1 MGQVAIL
8 PKTYMVNSS
17 NKCKNADFIFGF
29 SMFTIN
35 SLHRYP
41 VKSLQGID
49 LTHVTLT
56 TQGLEWDRQWILVD
70 ANGHFV
76 TQRQIPLLA
85 SIKVSLTAEALVL
98 EHSVLLPLQIALA
111 PLPAARCAVTV
122 WRDTCM
128 GCDEGV
134 AASHW
139 LTQAV
144 GPWQGGDLRLV
155 RFAPE
160 GVRPVDP
167 AYMDGDSADTAFSDG
182 YPFLIVSEA
191 SLAAVNVQ
199 LLANGAGAVP
209 MARFRP
215 NIVLSGMSAF
225 VENDCKTFTAT
236 DASYCFTLRKPCQRC
251 KTTTVDQHTGV
262 IANPKEPLRTLT
274 AMNPYPHLS
283 GAYFGQNATL
293 TLGCG
298 AVIKVGD
305 QVQ

>member
-1 MGQVAIL
+1 
-8 PKTYMVNSS
+8 
-17 NKCKNADFIFGF
+17 
-29 SMFTIN
+29 MFTIS
-35 SLHRYP
+35 SLHIYP
-41 VKSLQGID
+41 VKSLQGIALSD
-49 LTHVTLT
+49 AVLT
-56 TQGLEWDRQWILVD
+56 TQGLAFDRQWMLVD
-70 ANGHFV
+70 TAGKFV
-76 TQRQIPLLA
+76 TQRQMPALA
-85 SIKVSLTAEALVL
+85 RISTRLTAECLVL
-98 EHSVLLPLQIALA
+98 EHAGLPPLSIPLA
-111 PLPAARCAVTV
+111 PVPDNRCAVTV

-128 GCDEGV
+128 GCDEGA

-144 GPWQGGDLRLV
+144 GQWQGGDLRLV

-199 LLANGAGAVP
+199 LLANGAEAVP

-225 VENDCKTFTAT
+225 GENDCKTLTAT
-236 DASYCFTLRKPCQRC
+236 DASYRFTLRKPCQRC

-293 TLGCG
+293 TLGHG
-298 AVIKVGD
+298 TVIKVGD
-305 QVQ
+305 QVE

>member
-1 MGQVAIL
+1 
-8 PKTYMVNSS
+8 
-17 NKCKNADFIFGF
+17 
-29 SMFTIN
+29 MFTIS
-35 SLHRYP
+35 SLHIYP
-41 VKSLQGID
+41 VKSLQGIALSD
-49 LTHVTLT
+49 AVLT
-56 TQGLEWDRQWILVD
+56 TQGLAFDRQWMLVD
-70 ANGHFV
+70 TAGKFV
-76 TQRQIPLLA
+76 TQRQMPALA
-85 SIKVSLTAEALVL
+85 RISTRLTAECLVL
-98 EHSVLLPLQIALA
+98 EHAGLPPLSIPLA
-111 PLPAARCAVTV
+111 PMPDNRCAVTV

-128 GCDEGV
+128 GCDEG
-134 AASHW
+134 ATASHW

-144 GPWQGGDLRLV
+144 GQWQGGDLRLV

-191 SLAAVNVQ
+191 SLEAVNVQ
-199 LLANGAGAVP
+199 LLANGAEAVP

-225 VENDCKTFTAT
+225 GENDCKTFTAA
-236 DASYCFTLRKPCQRC
+236 DASYRFTLRKPCQRC

-274 AMNPYPHLS
+274 VMNPYPHLS

>member
-1 MGQVAIL
+1 
-8 PKTYMVNSS
+8 
-17 NKCKNADFIFGF
+17 
-29 SMFTIN
+29 MFTIS
-35 SLHRYP
+35 SLHIYP
-41 VKSLQGID
+41 VKSLQGIALSD
-49 LTHVTLT
+49 AVLT
-56 TQGLEWDRQWILVD
+56 TQGLAFDRQWMLVD
-70 ANGHFV
+70 AAGKFV
-76 TQRQIPLLA
+76 TQRQMPALA
-85 SIKVSLTAEALVL
+85 RISTRLTAECLVL
-98 EHSVLLPLQIALA
+98 EHAGLPPLSIPLA
-111 PLPAARCAVTV
+111 PIPDNRCAVTV

-128 GCDEGV
+128 GCDEGA

-144 GPWQGGDLRLV
+144 GQWQGGDLRLV

-199 LLANGAGAVP
+199 LLANGAEAVP

-225 VENDCKTFTAT
+225 GENDCKTFTAA
-236 DASYCFTLRKPCQRC
+236 DASYRFTLRKPCQRC

>member
-1 MGQVAIL
+1 
-8 PKTYMVNSS
+8 
-17 NKCKNADFIFGF
+17 
-29 SMFTIN
+29 MFTIS
-35 SLHRYP
+35 SLHIYP
-41 VKSLQGID
+41 VKSLQGIALSD
-49 LTHVTLT
+49 AVLT
-56 TQGLEWDRQWILVD
+56 TQGLAFDRQWMLVD
-70 ANGHFV
+70 TAGKFV
-76 TQRQIPLLA
+76 TQRQMPALA
-85 SIKVSLTAEALVL
+85 RISTRLTAECLVL
-98 EHSVLLPLQIALA
+98 EHAGLPPLSIPLA
-111 PLPAARCAVTV
+111 PVPDNRCAVTV

-128 GCDEGV
+128 GCDEGA

-144 GPWQGGDLRLV
+144 GQWQGSDLRLV

-199 LLANGAGAVP
+199 LLANGVEAVP

-225 VENDCKTFTAT
+225 GENDCKTLTAT
-236 DASYCFTLRKPCQRC
+236 DASYRFTLRKPCQRC
-251 KTTTVDQHTGV
+251 KTTTVDQRTGV

-293 TLGCG
+293 TLGHG
-298 AVIKVGD
+298 VVMKVGD

>member
-1 MGQVAIL
+1 
-8 PKTYMVNSS
+8 
-17 NKCKNADFIFGF
+17 
-29 SMFTIN
+29 MFTIS
-35 SLHRYP
+35 SLHIYP
-41 VKSLQGID
+41 VKSLQGIALSD
-49 LTHVTLT
+49 AVLT
-56 TQGLEWDRQWILVD
+56 TQGLAFDRQWMLVD
-70 ANGHFV
+70 TAGKFV
-76 TQRQIPLLA
+76 TQRQMPALA
-85 SIKVSLTAEALVL
+85 RISTRLTAECLVL
-98 EHSVLLPLQIALA
+98 EHAGLPPLSIPLA
-111 PLPAARCAVTV
+111 PMPDNRCAVTV

-128 GCDEGV
+128 GCDEGA

-144 GPWQGGDLRLV
+144 GQWQGGDLRLV

-182 YPFLIVSEA
+182 YPFLIVSDA

-199 LLANGAGAVP
+199 LLANGAEAVP

-225 VENDCKTFTAT
+225 GENDCKTFTAA
-236 DASYCFTLRKPCQRC
+236 DASYRFTLRKPCQRC

-293 TLGCG
+293 TLGHG

>member
-1 MGQVAIL
+1 
-8 PKTYMVNSS
+8 
-17 NKCKNADFIFGF
+17 
-29 SMFTIN
+29 MFTIS
-35 SLHRYP
+35 SLHIYP
-41 VKSLQGID
+41 VKSLQGIALSD
-49 LTHVTLT
+49 AVLTM
-56 TQGLEWDRQWILVD
+56 QGLAFDRQWMLVD
-70 ANGHFV
+70 AAGKFV
-76 TQRQIPLLA
+76 TQRQMPALA
-85 SIKVSLTAEALVL
+85 RISTRLTAECLVL
-98 EHSVLLPLQIALA
+98 EHAGLP
-111 PLPAARCAVTV
+111 PLSIPLVPMPDNRCAVTV

-128 GCDEGV
+128 GCDEGA

-144 GPWQGGDLRLV
+144 GQWQGGDLRLV

-199 LLANGAGAVP
+199 LLANGAEAVP

-225 VENDCKTFTAT
+225 GENDCKTFTAT
-236 DASYCFTLRKPCQRC
+236 DASYRFTLRKPCQRC
-251 KTTTVDQHTGV
+251 KTTTVDQRTGV

-293 TLGCG
+293 TLGHG
-298 AVIKVGD
+298 VVIKVGD

>member
-1 MGQVAIL
+1 
-8 PKTYMVNSS
+8 
-17 NKCKNADFIFGF
+17 
-29 SMFTIN
+29 MFTIS
-35 SLHRYP
+35 SLHIYP
-41 VKSLQGID
+41 VKSLQGIALSD
-49 LTHVTLT
+49 AVLT
-56 TQGLEWDRQWILVD
+56 TQGLAFDRQWMLVD
-70 ANGHFV
+70 AAGKFV
-76 TQRQIPLLA
+76 TQRQMPALA
-85 SIKVSLTAEALVL
+85 RISTRLTAECLVL
-98 EHSVLLPLQIALA
+98 EHAGLSPLSIPLA
-111 PLPAARCAVTV
+111 PIPDNRCAVTV

-128 GCDEGV
+128 GCDEGA

-144 GPWQGGDLRLV
+144 GQWQGGDLRLV

-160 GVRPVDP
+160 SVRPVDP

-199 LLANGAGAVP
+199 LLANGAEAVP

-225 VENDCKTFTAT
+225 GENACKTFTAA

-251 KTTTVDQHTGV
+251 KTTTVDQRTGV
-262 IANPKEPLRTLT
+262 IANPKELLRTLT

>member
-1 MGQVAIL
+1 
-8 PKTYMVNSS
+8 
-17 NKCKNADFIFGF
+17 
-29 SMFTIN
+29 MFTIS
-35 SLHRYP
+35 SLHIYP
-41 VKSLQGID
+41 VKSLQGIALSD
-49 LTHVTLT
+49 AVLTM
-56 TQGLEWDRQWILVD
+56 QGLAFDRQWMLVD
-70 ANGHFV
+70 AAGKFV
-76 TQRQIPLLA
+76 TQRQMPALA
-85 SIKVSLTAEALVL
+85 RISTRLTAECLVL
-98 EHSVLLPLQIALA
+98 EHAGLPPLSIPLA
-111 PLPAARCAVTV
+111 PMPDNRCAVTV

-128 GCDEGV
+128 GCDEGA

-144 GPWQGGDLRLV
+144 GQWQGGDLRLV

-199 LLANGAGAVP
+199 LLANGAEAVP

-225 VENDCKTFTAT
+225 GENDCKIFTAA
-236 DASYCFTLRKPCQRC
+236 DASYRFTLRKPCQRC
-251 KTTTVDQHTGV
+251 KTTTVDQRTGV

>member
-1 MGQVAIL
+1 
-8 PKTYMVNSS
+8 
-17 NKCKNADFIFGF
+17 
-29 SMFTIN
+29 MFTIS
-35 SLHRYP
+35 SLHIYP
-41 VKSLQGID
+41 VKSLQGIALSD
-49 LTHVTLT
+49 AVLT
-56 TQGLEWDRQWILVD
+56 TQGLAFDRQWMLVD
-70 ANGHFV
+70 AAGKFV
-76 TQRQIPLLA
+76 TQRQMPALA
-85 SIKVSLTAEALVL
+85 RISTRLTAECLVL
-98 EHSVLLPLQIALA
+98 EHAGLPPLSIPLA
-111 PLPAARCAVTV
+111 PIPDNRCAVTV

-128 GCDEGV
+128 GCDEGA

-144 GPWQGGDLRLV
+144 GQWQGGDLRLV

-199 LLANGAGAVP
+199 LLANGAEAVP

-225 VENDCKTFTAT
+225 GENDCKTFTAT
-236 DASYCFTLRKPCQRC
+236 DASYRFTLRKPCQRC
-251 KTTTVDQHTGV
+251 KTTTVDQRTGV

-274 AMNPYPHLS
+274 AMNPYSHLS

-293 TLGCG
+293 TLGHG
-298 AVIKVGD
+298 VVIKVGD

>member
-1 MGQVAIL
+1 
-8 PKTYMVNSS
+8 
-17 NKCKNADFIFGF
+17 
-29 SMFTIN
+29 MFTIS
-35 SLHRYP
+35 SLHIYP
-41 VKSLQGID
+41 VKSLQGIALSD
-49 LTHVTLT
+49 AVLT
-56 TQGLEWDRQWILVD
+56 TQGLAFDRQWMLVD
-70 ANGHFV
+70 TAGKFV
-76 TQRQIPLLA
+76 TQRQMPALA
-85 SIKVSLTAEALVL
+85 RISTRLTAECLVL
-98 EHSVLLPLQIALA
+98 EHAGLPPLSIPLA
-111 PLPAARCAVTV
+111 PMPDNRCAVTV
-122 WRDTCM
+122 WRDACM
-128 GCDEGV
+128 GCDEGA

-144 GPWQGGDLRLV
+144 GQWQGGDLRLV

-160 GVRPVDP
+160 SVRPVDP

-199 LLANGAGAVP
+199 LLANGAEAVP

-225 VENDCKTFTAT
+225 GENDCKIFTAT

-251 KTTTVDQHTGV
+251 KTTTVDQRTGV

-274 AMNPYPHLS
+274 AMNPYSHLS

-293 TLGCG
+293 TLGHG
-298 AVIKVGD
+298 AVMKVGD

>member
-1 MGQVAIL
+1 
-8 PKTYMVNSS
+8 
-17 NKCKNADFIFGF
+17 
-29 SMFTIN
+29 MFTIS
-35 SLHRYP
+35 SLHIYP
-41 VKSLQGID
+41 VKSLQGIALSD
-49 LTHVTLT
+49 AVLTM
-56 TQGLEWDRQWILVD
+56 QGLAFDRRWMLVD
-70 ANGHFV
+70 AAGKFV
-76 TQRQIPLLA
+76 TQRQMPALA
-85 SIKVSLTAEALVL
+85 RISTRLTAECLVL
-98 EHSVLLPLQIALA
+98 EHAGLLPLSIPLA
-111 PLPAARCAVTV
+111 PMPDNRCAVTV

-128 GCDEGV
+128 GCDEGA

-144 GPWQGGDLRLV
+144 GQWQGGDLRLV

-199 LLANGAGAVP
+199 LLANGAEAVP

-225 VENDCKTFTAT
+225 GENDCKTFTAA
-236 DASYCFTLRKPCQRC
+236 DASYRFTLRKPCQRC
-251 KTTTVDQHTGV
+251 KTTTIDQRTGV

-293 TLGCG
+293 TLGHG
-298 AVIKVGD
+298 TVIKVGD
-305 QVQ
+305 QVE

>member
-1 MGQVAIL
+1 
-8 PKTYMVNSS
+8 
-17 NKCKNADFIFGF
+17 
-29 SMFTIN
+29 MFTIS
-35 SLHRYP
+35 SLHIYP
-41 VKSLQGID
+41 VKSLQGIALSD
-49 LTHVTLT
+49 AVLT
-56 TQGLEWDRQWILVD
+56 TQGLAFDRQWMLVD
-70 ANGHFV
+70 AAGKFV
-76 TQRQIPLLA
+76 TQRQMPALA
-85 SIKVSLTAEALVL
+85 RISTRLTAECLVL
-98 EHSVLLPLQIALA
+98 EHAGLPPLSIPLA
-111 PLPAARCAVTV
+111 PIPDNRCAVTV

-128 GCDEGV
+128 GCDEG
-134 AASHW
+134 AAALHW

-144 GPWQGGDLRLV
+144 GQWQGGDLRLV

-199 LLANGAGAVP
+199 LLANGAEAVP

-225 VENDCKTFTAT
+225 GENDCKTLTAT
-236 DASYCFTLRKPCQRC
+236 DASYRFTLRKPCQRC
-251 KTTTVDQHTGV
+251 KTTTVDQRTGV

-293 TLGCG
+293 TLGHG
-298 AVIKVGD
+298 VVIKVGD

>member
-1 MGQVAIL
+1 
-8 PKTYMVNSS
+8 
-17 NKCKNADFIFGF
+17 
-29 SMFTIN
+29 MFTIS
-35 SLHRYP
+35 SLHIYP
-41 VKSLQGID
+41 VKSLQGIALSD
-49 LTHVTLT
+49 AVLT
-56 TQGLEWDRQWILVD
+56 TQGLAFDRQWMLVD
-70 ANGHFV
+70 TAGKFV
-76 TQRQIPLLA
+76 TQRQMPALA
-85 SIKVSLTAEALVL
+85 RISTRLTAECLVL
-98 EHSVLLPLQIALA
+98 EHAGLPPLSIPLA
-111 PLPAARCAVTV
+111 PVPDNRCAVTV

-128 GCDEGV
+128 GCDEGA

-144 GPWQGGDLRLV
+144 GQWQGGDLRLV

-160 GVRPVDP
+160 SVRPVDP

-199 LLANGAGAVP
+199 LLANGAEAVP

-225 VENDCKTFTAT
+225 GENDCKTFTAT
-236 DASYCFTLRKPCQRC
+236 DASYRFTLRKPCQRC

-293 TLGCG
+293 TLGHG
-298 AVIKVGD
+298 VVIKVGD

>member
-1 MGQVAIL
+1 
-8 PKTYMVNSS
+8 
-17 NKCKNADFIFGF
+17 
-29 SMFTIN
+29 MFTIS
-35 SLHRYP
+35 SLHIYP
-41 VKSLQGID
+41 VKSLQGIALSD
-49 LTHVTLT
+49 AVLTM
-56 TQGLEWDRQWILVD
+56 QGLAFDRQWMLVD
-70 ANGHFV
+70 TAGKFV
-76 TQRQIPLLA
+76 TQRQMPALA
-85 SIKVSLTAEALVL
+85 RISTRLTAEYLVL
-98 EHSVLLPLQIALA
+98 EHAGLPPLSIPLA
-111 PLPAARCAVTV
+111 PIPDNRCAVTV

-128 GCDEGV
+128 GCDEG
-134 AASHW
+134 ATASHW

-144 GPWQGGDLRLV
+144 GQWQGGDLRLV

-199 LLANGAGAVP
+199 LLANGAEAVP

-225 VENDCKTFTAT
+225 GENDCKTLTAT
-236 DASYCFTLRKPCQRC
+236 DASYRFTLRKPCQRC
-251 KTTTVDQHTGV
+251 KTTTVDQRTGV

-274 AMNPYPHLS
+274 VMNPYPHLS

-293 TLGCG
+293 TLGHG
-298 AVIKVGD
+298 VVIKVGD

>member
-1 MGQVAIL
+1 
-8 PKTYMVNSS
+8 
-17 NKCKNADFIFGF
+17 
-29 SMFTIN
+29 MFTIS
-35 SLHRYP
+35 SLHIYP
-41 VKSLQGID
+41 VKSLQGIALSD
-49 LTHVTLT
+49 AVLT
-56 TQGLEWDRQWILVD
+56 TQGLAFDRQWMLVD
-70 ANGHFV
+70 AAGKFV
-76 TQRQIPLLA
+76 TQRQMPALA
-85 SIKVSLTAEALVL
+85 RISTRLTAECLVL
-98 EHSVLLPLQIALA
+98 EHAGLLPLSIPLA
-111 PLPAARCAVTV
+111 PMPDNRCAVTV
-122 WRDTCM
+122 WGDACM
-128 GCDEGV
+128 GCDEGA

-144 GPWQGGDLRLV
+144 GQWQGGDLRLV

-199 LLANGAGAVP
+199 LLANGAEAVP

-225 VENDCKTFTAT
+225 GENDCKTFTAA

-251 KTTTVDQHTGV
+251 KTTTVDQRTGV

-274 AMNPYPHLS
+274 VMNPYPHLS

-293 TLGCG
+293 TLGHG
-298 AVIKVGD
+298 VVIKVGD
-305 QVQ
+305 QVE

>member
-1 MGQVAIL
+1 
-8 PKTYMVNSS
+8 
-17 NKCKNADFIFGF
+17 
-29 SMFTIN
+29 MFTIS
-35 SLHRYP
+35 SLHIYP
-41 VKSLQGID
+41 VKSLQGIALSD
-49 LTHVTLT
+49 AVLT
-56 TQGLEWDRQWILVD
+56 TQGLAFDRQWMLVD
-70 ANGHFV
+70 TAGKFV
-76 TQRQIPLLA
+76 TQRQMPALA
-85 SIKVSLTAEALVL
+85 RISTRLTVECLVL
-98 EHSVLLPLQIALA
+98 EHAGLPPLSIPLA
-111 PLPAARCAVTV
+111 PIPDNRCAVTV

-128 GCDEGV
+128 GCDEGA

-144 GPWQGGDLRLV
+144 GQWQGGDLRLV

-199 LLANGAGAVP
+199 LLANGVEAVP

-225 VENDCKTFTAT
+225 GENDCKTFTAA
-236 DASYCFTLRKPCQRC
+236 DASYRFTLRKPCQRC

-293 TLGCG
+293 TLGRG
-298 AVIKVGD
+298 VVIKVGD
-305 QVQ
+305 PVQ